1 MDIGKT
7 ISNVNREILTDERI
21 KIFEKE
27 EYELYD
33 RNMRLWGVENQ
44 KK

>member
-1 MDIGKT
+1 METNKT
-7 ISNVNREILTDERI
+7 ISNTNRQILTDEKI

-27 EYELYD
+27 EYEVYD

>member
-1 MDIGKT
+1 METNKT
-7 ISNVNREILTDERI
+7 ISTTNRQILTNEKI

-27 EYELYD
+27 EYEVYD